1 MNGNGLLREE
11 KKIEYQIRKYQR
23 ALSVIQRVNYEGGQI
38 MPGQALGGESG
49 KRADIL
55 EYANKIIELKKR
67 LYKLTGRCSPTIPK
81 WPV

>member
-1 MNGNGLLREE
+1 
-11 KKIEYQIRKYQR
+11 
-23 ALSVIQRVNYEGGQI
+23 
-38 MPGQALGGESG
+38 MPGQALGGEAG

-67 LYKLTGRCSPTIPK
+67 LYKLTGRCSPLCPK